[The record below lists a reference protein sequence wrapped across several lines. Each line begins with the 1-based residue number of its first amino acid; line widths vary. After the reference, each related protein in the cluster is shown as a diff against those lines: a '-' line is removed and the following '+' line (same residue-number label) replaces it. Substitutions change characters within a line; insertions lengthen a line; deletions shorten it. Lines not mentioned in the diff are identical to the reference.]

1 MRRKDLGARGEKA
14 AQDLLKKRGYKV
26 LEANYRTREGEID
39 LVALKDDAVVFVEV
53 RARRSHAFG
62 TPQESVTPRKLARLR
77 SLALEYLATHP
88 HLPPRARIEVV
99 AVDMDPQGQVLSL
112 EIIEDTSG

>member
-53 RARRSHAFG
+53 RARRGHAFG

-88 HLPPRARIEVV
+88 HLPSRARIEVV
-99 AVDMDPQGQVLSL
+99 AVDMDPQGRVLNL
-112 EIIEDTSG
+112 EVIEDTGG